1 MPNLTPPDRVADFP
15 EDEPVH
21 PEPTPII
28 LHHAPTQSKGYVG
41 DDDMEDDKEGPDEDP
56 KEEPIEQ
63 LEDVVGDDDEEE
75 IEVDENDDEN
85 GRNDD
90 EDEAEVINPYKE
102 VDPLNRPPPTSD
114 EESKFAPSVGLS
126 KKFNELKEQCRQAEH
141 LSCWEAWF
149 RQRVPKEADRATRNN
164 PNVFGGS
171 GGNGVQGGAP
181 PVRECWALTWWNTQ
195 VATLGL
201 VVANG
206 KSWAGIRKMMM
217 EEFCPS
223 EEIQRLENELRSL
236 KLRDTNIAAYTP
248 WFNELVL
255 LCPEAVPSEKKKVD
269 LYIKGLPENIKG
281 EPTSSKL
288 AVINDAVCIAHILM
302 EQKIQDK
309 AKRIARNNSQG
320 GNATE
325 RAYPVREVEQNP
337 CPNFVTG
344 TFLLNHRYARVLFDS
359 GLDKSFVNTS
369 FSHLINIEPV
379 RQNISYEVELA
390 DERIVS
396 KNTVLKGCI
405 LKLVDHLFKID
416 LMPIEL
422 GTFDIVIEMDWLV
435 ERDAIIVC
443 GKKEVHIPVKN
454 EPVVFSSCDGER
466 TKGEAFGRCTSNLG
480 FPEVFPD
487 DLPGLP
493 PPRQVEFRIE
503 LVPGATPIA
512 RAPYQLAPS
521 EMKELADQ
529 LQELSKKGS
538 SVYSKID
545 LRTGYHQLRIR
556 EEDIPITD
564 FKTGV
569 YIDPAKIEAIRNWA
583 TPTTP
588 TELTQKNKKYEW
600 GKDEEEEFQL
610 LKQMLCYA
618 PILALPEGSK
628 DFVVFCDASLKGFGA
643 VLMQRECNT
652 PKSVLCS
659 GMLNIQRRYFI
670 VQ

>member
-1 MPNLTPPDRVADFP
+1 MNRWL
-15 EDEPVH
+15 
-21 PEPTPII
+21 I
-28 LHHAPTQSKGYVG
+28 
-41 DDDMEDDKEGPDEDP
+41 EDDNDEL
-56 KEEPIEQ
+56 E
-63 LEDVVGDDDEEE
+63 EDVVGDDDDEE

-102 VDPLNRPPPTSD
+102 FGDNFHVG
-114 EESKFAPSVGLS
+114 ESSSTGILLASNGWVHAPGLMGCNLESVHRGVKRLDRQMFNKYNKKS
-126 KKFNELKEQCRQAEH
+126 KEDDLRMNHHEYDITALDAAKLVADKVAEA
-141 LSCWEAWF
+141 L
-149 RQRVPKEADRATRNN
+149 EADRATRNN

-181 PVRECWALTWWNTQ
+181 PVRECRALTWWNTQ

-206 KSWAGIRKMMM
+206 KSWAGMRKMMM

-223 EEIQRLENELRSL
+223 EEIQRLENELRRL

-248 WFNELVL
+248 WFNELGKRTHENR
-255 LCPEAVPSEKKKVD
+255 CPK
-269 LYIKGLPENIKG
+269 
-281 EPTSSKL
+281 
-288 AVINDAVCIAHILM
+288 
-302 EQKIQDK
+302 
-309 AKRIARNNSQG
+309 RNNSQG

-359 GLDKSFVNTS
+359 GLYKSFVNII

-379 RQNISYEVELA
+379 RQNTSYEVELA

-405 LKLVDHLFKID
+405 LKLVENLFKID

-435 ERDAIIVC
+435 EHDAVIVC
-443 GKKEVHIPVKN
+443 GKKEARKYVENGSQFFLAHVTEKEPKEKRLEDVPVIWD
-454 EPVVFSSCDGER
+454 S
-466 TKGEAFGRCTSNLG
+466 
-480 FPEVFPD
+480 PEVFPD

-503 LVPGATPIA
+503 LVPVA
-512 RAPYQLAPS
+512 RAPYRLAPS

-529 LQELSKKGS
+529 LQKLSEKGS
-538 SVYSKID
+538 SLYSKID
-545 LRTGYHQLRIR
+545 LRTVYHQLRIR

-583 TPTTP
+583 APTTP
-588 TELTQKNKKYEW
+588 IELTQKNKKYEW

-610 LKQMLCYA
+610 LKKMLCCA

-628 DFVVFCDASLKGFGA
+628 DFVVYCDASLKGFGA